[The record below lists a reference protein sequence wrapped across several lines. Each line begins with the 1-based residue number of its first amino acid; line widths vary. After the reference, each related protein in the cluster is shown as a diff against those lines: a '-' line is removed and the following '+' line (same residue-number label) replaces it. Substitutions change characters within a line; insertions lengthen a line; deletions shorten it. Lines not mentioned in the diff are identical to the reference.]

1 MNNTEES
8 RAREQT
14 SEKKRGWEGERERE
28 KERERG
34 GKEQGGSRERERERS
49 RTICLI
55 LPRGLKFLQ
64 DHRERENISLLQ
76 PSAEEEKP
84 STCNRCQR

>member
-28 KERERG
+28 KEREEGWVLVLGILEPSKQIQEVLR
-34 GKEQGGSRERERERS
+34 R
-49 RTICLI
+49 LI
-55 LPRGLKFLQ
+55 KK
-64 DHRERENISLLQ
+64 
-76 PSAEEEKP
+76 AW
-84 STCNRCQR
+84 